1 MRRVTF
7 AILSTVA
14 ALVLLLSFKTR
25 SSATTATS
33 SSTAGSSSN
42 AASTTVTGSAIDTR
56 YGPVQVRIAVVSG
69 KVTAV
74 TAITYSQSNPRDQ
87 QINSSAIPQ
96 LNAEATTAKNAQIDT
111 VSGATYTSAGYISSL
126 QSALTKAG
134 I

>member
-14 ALVLLLSFKTR
+14 ALVMLLSFKTQ
-25 SSATTATS
+25 SSATTATG
-33 SSTAGSSSN
+33 SSTAGSASN

-74 TAITYSQSNPRDQ
+74 TAITYPQSNPRDQ

-96 LNAEATTAKNAQIDT
+96 LNAEATTAKNAQIDS